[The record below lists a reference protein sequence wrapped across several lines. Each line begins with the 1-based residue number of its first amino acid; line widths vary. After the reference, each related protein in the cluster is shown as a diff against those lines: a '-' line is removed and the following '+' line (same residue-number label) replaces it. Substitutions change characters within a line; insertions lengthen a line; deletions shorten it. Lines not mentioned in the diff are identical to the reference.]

1 MFGLRRARAAIF
13 SRQAYGEVVL
23 KDLITIDGT
32 QYSNWG
38 PDIFQEM
45 RAGGVTAVNVTL
57 VYWENARETLSNLG
71 RWNRAFETHDSLI
84 MPIRRIEDIET
95 AQKTGRVGIM
105 FGLQNASPIEDDI
118 SLIEIFGQLGV
129 RTMQLTYNNQSL
141 LAAGCYES
149 HDAGVTRFGK
159 VVIQEMNRVGM
170 VVDMSHSA
178 ERSTLEA
185 IDLSSKPIVIS
196 HANPY
201 SFHPSKRNKSDAVL
215 KALAERGGLLGLS
228 LYPYHLKNESAC
240 TLDDFVEMTMRA
252 IDLMGIDHIGLGS
265 DLCQNQPYS
274 ILEWMRNGRW
284 TKTTDY
290 GEGSAGTPQWPA
302 APDWFG
308 SSADF
313 PNLVKGFEQH
323 GLDSQSIR
331 KVMGLNWYR
340 LLADAEQSTGLQR
353 ESAAIAEYQ

>member
-1 MFGLRRARAAIF
+1 M
-13 SRQAYGEVVL
+13 
-23 KDLITIDGT
+23 TIDGT

-38 PDIFQEM
+38 PEIFKQM
-45 RAGGVTAVNVTL
+45 LAGGVSAVNVTL

-71 RWNRAFETHDSLI
+71 QWNRAFEAHSSLI
-84 MPIRRIEDIET
+84 MPIRRIQDIET
-95 AQKTGRVGIM
+95 AQQTGRVGIM
-105 FGLQNASPIEDDI
+105 FGLQNASSIEDDV

-141 LAAGCYES
+141 LAAGCYETQ
-149 HDAGVTRFGK
+149 DAGITRFGK

-170 VVDMSHSA
+170 VIDMSHSA

-185 IDLSSKPIVIS
+185 IDLSASPIVIS

-201 SFHPSKRNKSDAVL
+201 SFHPSKRNKSDETL
-215 KALAERGGLLGLS
+215 KALAARGGLLGLS
-228 LYPYHLKNESAC
+228 LYPYHLKNGPDC
-240 TLDDFVEMTMRA
+240 TLNDFVEMTLRT
-252 IDLMGIDHIGLGS
+252 IDLMGIDHVGLGS

-290 GEGSAGTPQWPA
+290 GEGNAGTPDWPA
-302 APDWFG
+302 QPSWFS

-313 PNLVKGFEQH
+313 PNLIEGFTRH
-323 GLDSQSIR
+323 GMSSEEIR
-331 KVMGLNWYR
+331 KVMGLNWYQ
-340 LLADAEQSTGLQR
+340 LLLDAEKSNSSL
-353 ESAAIAEYQ
+353 

>member
-1 MFGLRRARAAIF
+1 M
-13 SRQAYGEVVL
+13 
-23 KDLITIDGT
+23 KDIMTIDGT

-38 PDIFQEM
+38 PDIFEQM
-45 RAGGVTAVNVTL
+45 RAGGVSAVNVTL

-71 RWNRAFETHDSLI
+71 QWNRAFENHRSLI
-84 MPIRRIEDIET
+84 MPIRRIQDIKT
-95 AQKTGRVGIM
+95 AQQTGRVGIM
-105 FGLQNASPIEDDI
+105 FGLQNASSIEDDV

-141 LAAGCYES
+141 LAAGCYEVQ
-149 HDAGVTRFGK
+149 DAGITRFGK

-170 VVDMSHSA
+170 LIDMSHSA

-185 IDLSSKPIVIS
+185 IDLSASPIVIS

-201 SFHPSKRNKSDAVL
+201 SFHPSKRNKSDEVL

-228 LYPYHLKNESAC
+228 LYPYHLKNGPDC
-240 TLDDFVEMTMRA
+240 TLDDFVEMTLRA
-252 IDLMGIDHIGLGS
+252 IDLMGIDHVGLGS

-290 GEGSAGTPQWPA
+290 GEGNAGTPDWPA
-302 APDWFG
+302 QPSWFA

-313 PNLVKGFEQH
+313 PNLIAGFARH
-323 GLDSQSIR
+323 GMSSEEIR
-331 KVMGLNWYR
+331 KVMGLNWYQ
-340 LLADAEQSTGLQR
+340 LLLEAEQSNQSL
-353 ESAAIAEYQ
+353 